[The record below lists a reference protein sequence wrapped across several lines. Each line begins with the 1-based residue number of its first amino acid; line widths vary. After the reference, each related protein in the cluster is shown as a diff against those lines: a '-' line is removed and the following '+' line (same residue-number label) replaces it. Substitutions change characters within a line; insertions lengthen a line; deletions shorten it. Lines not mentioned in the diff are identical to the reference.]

1 MSFAERWNDVA
12 LLVPHLV
19 ALAFAFAFGAS
30 AGSFINVVAWRMPL
44 NMSIVSPPSR
54 CPTCGYRLRWID
66 NLPVLGYLRL
76 RGRCAACGI
85 RIPVHYLLIEVCIGL
100 MFAAVYAVL
109 FLPKYGSF
117 WYPVGQGW
125 WEAQGLARSVPGLVV
140 VLFTLSSLA
149 AMTLADARTFHI
161 PLAIPTLASIVAFA
175 GWLIQSGVAGQVP
188 HPWPIDLPAWPIQSA
203 GIGGLLGVLI
213 SALLLKAGAL
223 KPSFADY
230 DLYVKP
236 GETFA
241 HYPHSRR
248 EVARELLFLAPAAA
262 LAAAGYLASAWIQ
275 PWVSSGGN
283 GPPLW
288 LQVLGACSVGFVA
301 GGAIIWVVRIA
312 VTFVL
317 DVEAMGLGDVH
328 LMGCVGAAFGWRAV
342 VVGFI
347 VAPFIGLAWWL
358 ANVARHA
365 PMRVPFGPSL
375 AIGGAAAF
383 LLLPVLASTFAG
395 TRHVMSIAATVARDH
410 PLLALGLSVIAAAVA
425 IPFSKSAGQAHGRV
439 GAKVAGA
446 IMAMV
451 IAVIAWIFGS
461 PGGRLA
467 TVAVAIV
474 LAVAA
479 VGCARLANAHQE
491 EDAGPRTALRRIM
504 TLLVVV
510 IVLLGLLLVV
520 ATPSSAAN

>member
-1 MSFAERWNDVA
+1 MSFAERWNDLA

-19 ALAFAFAFGAS
+19 ALVFAFAFGAS

-54 CPTCGYRLRWID
+54 CPTCGYRLRWMD

-76 RGRCAACGI
+76 KGRCAACGI
-85 RIPVHYLLIEVCIGL
+85 GIPVHYVLIEVCIGV

-125 WEAQGLARSVPGLVV
+125 WDAQGLARSTPALIV

-161 PLAIPTLASIVAFA
+161 PLAIPTLASVVAFL
-175 GWLIQSGVAGQVP
+175 GWLVQSGVAGPVS
-188 HPWPIDLPAWPIQSA
+188 HPWPVDLPAWPLQAA
-203 GIGGLLGVLI
+203 GIGGLIGVLI
-213 SALLLKAGAL
+213 SAVLLKTGTL

-230 DLYVKP
+230 DHYVKP

-241 HYPHSRR
+241 QYPHSRR
-248 EVARELLFLAPAAA
+248 EVARELLFLSPAAA
-262 LAAAGYLASAWIQ
+262 LASAGYLASAWIL
-275 PWVSSGGN
+275 PWISGG
-283 GPPLW
+283 GQHAPLW
-288 LQVLGACSVGFVA
+288 LQSFGACAVGFVA

-328 LMGCVGAAFGWRAV
+328 LMACVGAAFGWRAV

-358 ANVARHA
+358 ANLARHA

-375 AIGGAAAF
+375 AIGGASAF
-383 LLLPVLASTFAG
+383 FLLPVLTSVFAG
-395 TRHVMSIAATVARDH
+395 MRHAMSFAATAAREH
-410 PLLALGLSVIAAAVA
+410 PGWALGLSVVAAAMA
-425 IPFSKSAGQAHGRV
+425 LPLSFRAGRSPRRV
-439 GAKVAGA
+439 GVNVAGA
-446 IMAMV
+446 ILAMV

-461 PGGRLA
+461 PRGRA
-467 TVAVAIV
+467 STVVVAAI
-474 LAVAA
+474 LAVTA
-479 VGCARLANAHQE
+479 VGCAALAKAQQE
-491 EDAGPRTALRRIM
+491 EEAGPRTALRRIM

-510 IVLLGLLLVV
+510 ILLLGLLLAV
-520 ATPSSAAN
+520 ATPPSTAN